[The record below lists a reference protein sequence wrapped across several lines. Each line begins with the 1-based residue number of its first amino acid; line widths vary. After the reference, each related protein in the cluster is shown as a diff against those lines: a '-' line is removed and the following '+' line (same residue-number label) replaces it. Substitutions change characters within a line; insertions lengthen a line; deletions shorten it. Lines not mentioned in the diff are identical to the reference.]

1 MSSFLGSSIGKK
13 LIMSI
18 TGSFLIVFLL
28 VHLFLNLLTLVG
40 PDAFNTAA
48 HFMGHNPVMKVMEFA
63 LAAGFL
69 LHMIYASYLTITN
82 QKARPVKYAV
92 SNKSEA
98 TSWASKNMFIT
109 GGVVLLFLVLHLM
122 NYYYK
127 IKFTDLI
134 ESGQMSEYQLVV
146 GLFQPENWYYVV
158 IYVVW
163 FILLGLH
170 LNHAFQSAFQTL
182 GLNNKNWAPR
192 LRFVGNLYAVIV
204 SVGFTIIPIYFLVKA
219 LL

>member
-13 LIMSI
+13 LIMSV
-18 TGSFLIVFLL
+18 TGLFLIMFLL

-40 PDAFNTAA
+40 SDVFNTAA
-48 HFMGHNPVMKVMEFA
+48 HFMGTNPIMKVMEFA

-69 LHMIYASYLTITN
+69 FHMVYALYLTIVN
-82 QKARPVKYAV
+82 QNARPVKYAV
-92 SNKSEA
+92 ANKSKA
-98 TSWASKNMFIT
+98 TSWASKNMLIT
-109 GGVVLLFLVLHLM
+109 GGVVLIFLVLHLM

-134 ESGQMSEYQLVV
+134 ESGEMTEYDLVV

-158 IYVVW
+158 IYIGW

-182 GLNNKNWAPR
+182 GLNNKTRERR
-192 LRFVGNLYAVIV
+192 LIVIGNIYALVI
-204 SVGFTIIPIYFLVKA
+204 SIGFSIIPIYFFINSLM
-219 LL
+219 